1 TAAMVFVA
9 HFGAAMDIF
18 FSAAAKAGLGITSG
32 LVTSDRNL
40 PEALLTD
47 VETSVAEGQ
56 RLIDAWH
63 GTGRLRYAVTPRFS
77 FSAGP
82 ELLAAGGALVAD
94 NPDVGVTSHITENR
108 VEVPGVAQIHAEA
121 LDYLATY
128 DRAGLLGRRTVLA
141 HNGHP
146 QDRELA
152 RMADVGVVAAHCP
165 S

>member
-1 TAAMVFVA
+1 PVTAAAAV
-9 HFGAAMDIF
+9 FGARRGGAMDSS
-18 FSAAAKAGLGITSG
+18 FSAAAKAGLRIASG

-40 PEALLTD
+40 PEALLPD

-94 NPDVGVTSHITENR
+94 NPDIWVTSHINENR
-108 VEVPGVAQIHAEA
+108 DEVTGVAQIHPEA
-121 LDYLATY
+121 LDY
-128 DRAGLLGRRTVLA
+128 
-141 HNGHP
+141 
-146 QDRELA
+146 
-152 RMADVGVVAAHCP
+152 
-165 S
+165 